1 VVIDI
6 DKLDGCHEE
15 EGEKERGGFEAE
27 NKKIPMTLTQDLS
40 YADVR

>member
-15 EGEKERGGFEAE
+15 DGEKERGGFEAE
-27 NKKIPMTLTQDLS
+27 NKKNS
-40 YADVR
+40 YDINPRSILC